1 MNKTL
6 KFGDRTVNRLGF
18 GAMRV
23 TGQGIWGPPEDPEE
37 AKAVL
42 QRAVAL
48 GVNFIDTADA
58 YGPEVSENIIR
69 EALYPYDDSLVIATK
84 GGMVRTGPGVWIPD
98 GRPEHILEAVDG
110 SLKRLGV
117 AQIYLYQFHR
127 PDPKVPFETTLKTFF
142 ALQEEGKVR
151 HVGVSNVTAE
161 LLGKALSMGNITTVQ
176 NRYSILDRESEEV
189 LRLCEAHGIGFIP
202 YFPIGGNTRGLRERR
217 LDEIAQKYG
226 ATVRQIGLAWLLQH
240 SPVMLPIPGTG
251 SVLHLEENM
260 KAAAIELDDDD
271 VAALDSLAA

>member
-1 MNKTL
+1 
-6 KFGDRTVNRLGF
+6 
-18 GAMRV
+18 
-23 TGQGIWGPPEDPEE
+23 
-37 AKAVL
+37 
-42 QRAVAL
+42 
-48 GVNFIDTADA
+48 
-58 YGPEVSENIIR
+58 
-69 EALYPYDDSLVIATK
+69 
-84 GGMVRTGPGVWIPD
+84 
-98 GRPEHILEAVDG
+98 
-110 SLKRLGV
+110 
-117 AQIYLYQFHR
+117 
-127 PDPKVPFETTLKTFF
+127 
-142 ALQEEGKVR
+142 
-151 HVGVSNVTAE
+151 
-161 LLGKALSMGNITTVQ
+161 VQ

-189 LRLCEAHGIGFIP
+189 LRLCEAHGIAFIP